1 MCNKMSL
8 QNRYDYLV
16 GLSEKKEYTE
26 LTGAFLK
33 LFLDTNFKYMPE
45 NFDVLLS
52 EKSSAEEKEA
62 VANNMLN
69 TFKDALQ
76 KNEVTELAFVE
87 DKSANDT
94 LLATDS
100 GTDFLLGLINEQKYE
115 KFAFHTLKFCLDND
129 IKPRFPK
136 DMEKLVEEGIS
147 DDIKN
152 AIAYTALIELIN
164 TKSR

>member
-1 MCNKMSL
+1 MSL
-8 QNRYDYLV
+8 QDRYDYLAE
-16 GLSEKKEYTE
+16 LSKKKEYTE

-33 LFLDTNFKYMPE
+33 LFLDTNFKYIPE
-45 NFDVLLS
+45 NFDAFLS
-52 EKSSAEEKEA
+52 EKSSADEKET

-76 KNEVTELAFVE
+76 KNEITESAPVG
-87 DKSANDT
+87 DKSVDNDD
-94 LLATDS
+94 LLAADS
-100 GTDFLLGLINEQKYE
+100 EIDFFLELINKQEYE
-115 KFAFHTLKFCLDND
+115 KFAFYTLKLCLDND

-136 DMEKLVEEGIS
+136 DMEKLVENEVFN
-147 DDIKN
+147 DTKN